1 MSAEASISVCV
12 VCRNE
17 ADKLEACL
25 KSVAW
30 ADEILVLDLESS
42 DGSADVAARHGATVV
57 TREPIPIVE
66 PLRNEL
72 ASRARGKWILALD
85 PDERVSP
92 GLADE
97 LRRLA
102 AREDVDLV
110 EIPFTHW
117 DFGYPPSHRLH
128 RFDPKPRFYRRER
141 VSWPAEP
148 NRLPSV
154 PPERLHKL
162 AHRDELVIV
171 HERNRTS
178 PEALDRA
185 IRYAPAEAQAM
196 IDRGETFTAR
206 RMLTTLAGK
215 TRKQF
220 VYGEPWRDGM
230 PGLLRATVLV
240 AFHIYVWACFWQLS
254 GARRAPE
261 DDALLRRIGR
271 SVAAGRAVYRAARV
285 PVVLTRRL
293 TASGSRQR
301 RAAPPSA

>member
-1 MSAEASISVCV
+1 MTTTPAISVCI

-17 ADKLEACL
+17 ADKLGACL
-25 KSVAW
+25 ESVAW
-30 ADEILVLDLESS
+30 ADEVIVMDLESS
-42 DGSADVAARHGATVV
+42 DGSREVAERHGAAVV
-57 TREPIPIVE
+57 TRQPIPIVE

-72 ASRARGKWILALD
+72 AARARGEWILALD

-92 GLADE
+92 GLAEE
-97 LRRLA
+97 LRRVA
-102 AREDVDLV
+102 TRDDVDLV

-128 RFDPKPRFYRRER
+128 RYDPKPRFYRRER

-148 NRLPSV
+148 NKLPTV
-154 PPERLHKL
+154 APERLHKL
-162 AHRDELVIV
+162 ANRDELVIV
-171 HERNRTS
+171 HERNRTI

-185 IRYAPAEAQAM
+185 MRYAPAEAQAM

-206 RMLTTLAGK
+206 RMLATLADK

-230 PGLLRATVLV
+230 PGLLRAAVLV
-240 AFHIYVWACFWQLS
+240 AFHFHVWACFWQLS
-254 GARRAPE
+254 GARRTPE

-271 SVAAGRAVYRAARV
+271 VVAAGRAVYRVART
-285 PVVLTRRL
+285 PVQLM
-293 TASGSRQR
+293 
-301 RAAPPSA
+301 RARSKS